1 MSRARLAAVAAAAAL
16 FLAAALYNGYP
27 LVFYD
32 SGDYIAMSFTF
43 EPLIY
48 RTIPYAL
55 FLAATHFGASLW
67 LPAAVQ
73 AVITAWLLA
82 EAFAV
87 FAPSARPS
95 AFVAT
100 AAMLA
105 VATALPWFAGQLMPD
120 AFAAPLALGVAIL
133 LFAPADWPVWRRGLV
148 AALTFIAAASHLS
161 HLAVAI
167 VLLVL
172 AVLFRPLL
180 RARWPAAMPRLGLAA
195 AVIAATAAAVPAA
208 NLALTGRLYVSEA
221 GPVFLLARMAQDG
234 LLQRYLARNCPAA
247 GYALCG
253 FQDQLPQRANELLWA
268 RDSALVE
275 LGGWYGLKGEAGRI
289 IFDSLRQDPL
299 GHLAAALRHTARQ
312 AVTLRTGEGLYNQWQ
327 TTRDMVARHF
337 PHELAAYDAARQ
349 QWDRVD
355 YDGVNLL
362 HVPVALAAAAALPVA
377 VAARARHRRASALLA
392 AAVLAAF
399 LANAAVCGVLS
410 GPNDRYQSRIAWLP
424 LAALAVVLAD
434 RASGQNTS
442 RWSRLLGRST
452 QGGQTIRKP

>member
-1 MSRARLAAVAAAAAL
+1 MNRRRLAAVAATAAL

-55 FLAATHFGASLW
+55 FLAATHSGASLW
-67 LPAAVQ
+67 LPVMAQ
-73 AVITAWLLA
+73 ALITAWLLA
-82 EAFAV
+82 EAVAV
-87 FAPSARPS
+87 FAPAARPS
-95 AFVAT
+95 ALVAT
-100 AAMLA
+100 AILLTG
-105 VATALPWFAGQLMPD
+105 VTALPWFAGQLMPD

-133 LFAPADWPVWRRGLV
+133 LFAPADWPAWRRAVV
-148 AALTFIAAASHLS
+148 AALTFIAAASHLT

-167 VLLVL
+167 VLLML

-195 AVIAATAAAVPAA
+195 AVMAAAAAAVPAA
-208 NLALTGRLYVSEA
+208 NLAFTGRLYVSEA

-234 LLQRYLARNCPAA
+234 MLQRHLDRNCPAA
-247 GYALCG
+247 GYALCS
-253 FQDQLPQRANELLWA
+253 FQDQLPQRANELLWG

-289 IFDSLRQDPL
+289 VLDSLRQDPR
-299 GHLAAALRHTARQ
+299 GHAAAALRHAARQ
-312 AVTLRTGEGLYNQWQ
+312 VVTLQTGEGLYNQWQ

-337 PHELAAYDAARQ
+337 PRELAAYAAARQ
-349 QWDRVD
+349 QWDRIS
-355 YDGVNLL
+355 YDAMNRL
-362 HVPVALAAAAALPVA
+362 HVPMALAAAAALPVA
-377 VAARARHRRASALLA
+377 AAVRARGRRTSALLA
-392 AAVLAAF
+392 AVALAAF
-399 LANAAVCGVLS
+399 LANAAVCGALS

-434 RASGQNTS
+434 CSSGQKTS
-442 RWSRLLGRST
+442 RWSRLLGKST
-452 QGGQTIRKP
+452 QGGQTIARP